1 MTLDTLSMLLIVL
14 TVVVAAPLIVDRLPS
29 RLGVPSV
36 VVEILLGIAVGPALL
51 GLVADTDVI
60 SAFADLGL
68 AFLMFLAG
76 YEIQFARIRG
86 GPLRRSVWSW
96 VFSLGLG
103 LAVALLYVDGVTAA
117 VVVGLALT
125 TTALGMVLP
134 ILKDRGDAA
143 TPFGDRVLA
152 VGTVGEFGPI
162 VVIAF
167 ALSGERPSHTIAVLA
182 VFTVLAVGGGWL
194 ARKPRHPRLG
204 RVVSATLGTSAQVA
218 VRLCVLIVV
227 AMVTLAEWL
236 GLDPVLGAFTAG
248 ILIHLALESS
258 EPQEAEI
265 VQSRLEGIAFGFFV
279 PIFFVVTGVRL
290 DVEALFADLWAVA
303 TVPVILALFLIVR
316 GGPTYLMHRGVLA
329 RRDRIALAGYAST
342 ALPLVVVITTVG
354 LDAGVLDPAHAAAL
368 VTAGMLSVL
377 IFPILAVRFRA
388 IAAQSSD
395 ETASPTA

>member
-1 MTLDTLSMLLIVL
+1 VTLETLTMLVVVL
-14 TVVVAAPLIVDRLPS
+14 TVAAAAPFIVDRLQH
-29 RLGVPSV
+29 RIAVPSV
-36 VVEILLGIAVGPALL
+36 VFEILLGILVGPAVL
-51 GLVADTDVI
+51 GLVSDTDVI
-60 SAFADLGL
+60 SALAELGL

-76 YEIQFARIRG
+76 YEIQFSRIRG

-96 VFSLGLG
+96 LISLGLG
-103 LAVALLYVDGVTAA
+103 LAIALLYVDGVTAA

-134 ILKDRGDAA
+134 IVKDRGDSA

-167 ALSGERPSHTIAVLA
+167 ALSGQRPSHTIAVLA
-182 VFTVLAVGGGWL
+182 IFTVLAIGGGWL

-204 RVVSATLGTSAQVA
+204 RIVTATLGTSAQVA
-218 VRLCVLIVV
+218 VRLSVLVVV
-227 AMVTLAEWL
+227 AMVALAEWL

-258 EPQEAEI
+258 EPEEAEI
-265 VQSRLEGIAFGFFV
+265 VQSRLEGIAFGFLV

-290 DVEALFADLWAVA
+290 DVGALFADVWAAA
-303 TVPVILALFLIVR
+303 TVPVVLALFLVVR
-316 GGPTYLMHRGVLA
+316 GGPTYLMHRGVLPRA
-329 RRDRIALAGYAST
+329 DGLALAAYAST
-342 ALPLVVVITTVG
+342 ALPLIVVITTVG
-354 LDAGVLDPAHAAAL
+354 LRAGVLDSAHAAAL

-377 IFPILAVRFRA
+377 IFPILAARFRDV
-388 IAAQSSD
+388 AARSRGG
-395 ETASPTA
+395 TASPPH